1 MKEKR
6 DYVSYLIGIGSLFLT
21 ILSFFKDES
30 QKLLFLIWGAAG
42 MVVAVVMIYINK
54 YADNV
59 EEIETGVEELKK
71 EYKFSEQVRNLRQEI
86 DSLKKNKKGKQ
97 TDLEDLL
104 KIGFLIIIIYL
115 ILKALGV
122 IK

>member
-54 YADNV
+54 YVGKV
-59 EEIETGVEELKK
+59 EEIEMGVEELKR

>member
-1 MKEKR
+1 
-6 DYVSYLIGIGSLFLT
+6 
-21 ILSFFKDES
+21 
-30 QKLLFLIWGAAG
+30 

-54 YADNV
+54 YVGKV
-59 EEIETGVEELKK
+59 EEIEMGVEELKR